1 MTAAFPVAPRLYDV
15 GKSIFLLIILSMG
28 FNKACGEGQPLVQDL
43 PVAYDRQALAVVFS
57 MIVHLY
63 TSPYILVF
71 KSVPCKALKN

>member
-1 MTAAFPVAPRLYDV
+1 
-15 GKSIFLLIILSMG
+15 MG